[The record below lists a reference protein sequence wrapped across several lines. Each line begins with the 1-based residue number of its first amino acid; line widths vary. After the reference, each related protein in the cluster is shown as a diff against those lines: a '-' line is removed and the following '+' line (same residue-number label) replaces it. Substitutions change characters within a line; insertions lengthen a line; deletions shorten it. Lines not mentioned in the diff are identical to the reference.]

1 MNFIKYIIIAL
12 VSCFMFSSCEDCK
25 TCEPDIDWIWDDGMS
40 QAEIDATDATFQLLY
55 GMNAED
61 WYTSQFLDG
70 TSDPIEYC
78 GEALDQ
84 MESQPSETVPG
95 VAIISVI
102 CK

>member
-55 GMNAED
+55 GMNEHVNVCMDHGQHHGKRLLSAAE
-61 WYTSQFLDG
+61 WQ
-70 TSDPIEYC
+70 
-78 GEALDQ
+78 
-84 MESQPSETVPG
+84 
-95 VAIISVI
+95 
-102 CK
+102 

>member
-25 TCEPDIDWIWDDGMS
+25 TCEPDVDWIWDDGMS
-40 QAEIDATDATFQLLY
+40 QAELDAVDASFQLLY

-61 WYTSQFLDG
+61 WYNSQLE
-70 TSDPIEYC
+70 TPAPSEYC

-84 MESQPSETVPG
+84 MESQSSETTPG
-95 VAIISVI
+95 IATVSVT